1 MEEWKEYRLKEICLK
16 ITDGS
21 HSSPESV
28 PLGYPMFSVKDM
40 LENRFDYTRCK
51 HISKDDFLKLKKGDC
66 VPQKGDVLVAK
77 DGSFLKQIFV
87 CKETKE
93 ECILSSIA
101 IFRPN
106 RDIIYPDFL
115 SYLLKSPKVYNY
127 IANNCVS
134 GSALPRIILKDF
146 KEINITI
153 PSINIQKKIL
163 NFLLPIDDKIELNRR
178 INKNLEQQA
187 QALFKSWF
195 VDFEP
200 FKDGKFV
207 DSELGMIPKGWKVG
221 FYTELVDIK
230 GGGTPKTEIKEYWN
244 GNIPFFSPKDISSSC
259 FILDTEKY
267 ITANGLE
274 NCNSNLFPPYT
285 VFITARGTVGKVVMS
300 GCEMAMNQTNYALL
314 GKHNISQYYVYLI
327 TLQLATRLLKKANGA
342 VFNAITTRDFT
353 SEQIIIPFD
362 SVIKDF
368 SSIIRPI
375 YENILLNEFQIKT
388 LSQLRDTILS
398 RLMSGELKIKNN
410 Y

>member
-1 MEEWKEYRLKEICLK
+1 M
-16 ITDGS
+16 
-21 HSSPESV
+21 
-28 PLGYPMFSVKDM
+28 
-40 LENRFDYTRCK
+40 
-51 HISKDDFLKLKKGDC
+51 
-66 VPQKGDVLVAK
+66 
-77 DGSFLKQIFV
+77 
-87 CKETKE
+87 
-93 ECILSSIA
+93 
-101 IFRPN
+101 
-106 RDIIYPDFL
+106 
-115 SYLLKSPKVYNY
+115 YNY

-259 FILDTEKY
+259 FILDTE
-267 ITANGLE
+267 N
-274 NCNSNLFPPYT
+274 
-285 VFITARGTVGKVVMS
+285 
-300 GCEMAMNQTNYALL
+300 
-314 GKHNISQYYVYLI
+314 
-327 TLQLATRLLKKANGA
+327 TLQLM
-342 VFNAITTRDFT
+342 D
-353 SEQIIIPFD
+353 
-362 SVIKDF
+362 
-368 SSIIRPI
+368 
-375 YENILLNEFQIKT
+375 
-388 LSQLRDTILS
+388 
-398 RLMSGELKIKNN
+398 
-410 Y
+410 

>member
-1 MEEWKEYRLKEICLK
+1 MEEWKEYRLEKLTIGKGEYGIGASAVPFDSSKYTYLR
-16 ITDGS
+16 ITDINDDGTLNKQNLM
-21 HSSPESV
+21 SV
-28 PLGYPMFSVKDM
+28 
-40 LENRFDYTRCK
+40 
-51 HISKDDFLKLKKGDC
+51 DDINACNYILKKNDIVFARTGNSTGRSYFYD
-66 VPQKGDVLVAK
+66 GSDGVLVYAGFLIKFSIDDNKVNPRILKYYTHSKPYFDWVHSFDTGGTRGNINAK
-77 DGSFLKQIFV
+77 TYGTMPI
-87 CKETKE
+87 
-93 ECILSSIA
+93 ILPSRKIQDKIVSI
-101 IFRPN
+101 
-106 RDIIYPDFL
+106 
-115 SYLLKSPKVYNY
+115 LKS
-127 IANNCVS
+127 
-134 GSALPRIILKDF
+134 F
-146 KEINITI
+146 
-153 PSINIQKKIL
+153 
-163 NFLLPIDDKIELNRR
+163 DDKIELNRR
-178 INKNLEQQA
+178 INENLEQQA